1 MKTLLALIILAAA
14 VIGCTAAATPTPA
27 PPPTA
32 TVTPAPITAPAP
44 DSGICYRSP
53 EIQQWIIRQLQIQ
66 SCRFITDPELYRI
79 TESLIAPQEHN
90 GNGIVSLL
98 RPGDLQGL
106 ANVKGIS
113 ITDHCRDW
121 TDPEFVSDMLA
132 GFNPA
137 GSVEIIAALNLG
149 DYAEPT
155 PSYTAKQRA
164 DAIRKDSNQRAHA
177 IAAAVSATR
186 DTSLPLFDNPS
197 DGVVQTNLEQ
207 PGAVSVKV
215 DMRQEISIPDCGA
228 QGDSR

>member
-1 MKTLLALIILAAA
+1 MKTLLALLILTAA
-14 VIGCTAAATPTPA
+14 VISCTATATPTPE

-32 TVTPAPITAPAP
+32 TVTPAPTATTAPE
-44 DSGICYRSP
+44 SGICYRSP

-66 SCRFITDPELYRI
+66 SCRLITDPELYRI
-79 TESLIAPQEHN
+79 TESLTAPQEHN

-98 RPGDLQGL
+98 WPGDLQGL

-121 TDPEFVSDMLA
+121 TDPEFVSNMLA
-132 GFNPA
+132 GFNPT
-137 GSVEIIAALNLG
+137 GSVKIISALNLG
-149 DYAEPT
+149 DYANPA
-155 PSYTAKQRA
+155 PGYTAEQRA
-164 DAIRKDSNQRAHA
+164 EAIRKDANQRARA
-177 IAAAVSATR
+177 IAAAVIATR
-186 DTSLPLFDNPS
+186 DIPSPRFDNPS

-215 DMRQEISIPDCGA
+215 QMRQEISMPDCGV